1 LEELTMNAHEIA
13 AQIAT
18 LAAALADAPDLDGR
32 DKNAAIGQLRQVAGF
47 VRGAV
52 GLPGFKQAAF
62 APTTPG
68 GAQPAK

>member
-1 LEELTMNAHEIA
+1 MTAHEIA
-13 AQIAT
+13 VQIAT
-18 LAAALADAPDLDGR
+18 LAAVVADASDLDSR
-32 DKNAAIGQLRQVAGF
+32 DKNAAIGQLRATACF
-47 VRGAV
+47 LRGAV